1 MEMGMQNFR
10 KMEFTPPPP
19 SPPLQLGTW
28 EYNKFSKSSKISA
41 YLGFGV

>member
-10 KMEFTPPPP
+10 KMEFTPP
-19 SPPLQLGTW
+19 PPLQLGTW

-41 YLGFGV
+41 YLGFLV